1 MTLTSLPSADWQ
13 YRAAC
18 IGEDPGLFFPVS
30 AEDPSAGRAKRVCSG
45 CEVRGDC
52 LRFAPA
58 AGEHGVWGGTTD
70 DERRT
75 AAQRERAHRM
85 RETRRAAA

>member
-1 MTLTSLPSADWQ
+1 MTVIILPPAGWQ
-13 YRAAC
+13 HRAAC
-18 IGEDPGLFFPVS
+18 LGEDPDLSFPLA
-30 AEDPSAGRAKRVCSG
+30 AEDPSAARAKRVCSG

-52 LRFAPA
+52 LRFALA

-85 RETRRAAA
+85 RENRRAA